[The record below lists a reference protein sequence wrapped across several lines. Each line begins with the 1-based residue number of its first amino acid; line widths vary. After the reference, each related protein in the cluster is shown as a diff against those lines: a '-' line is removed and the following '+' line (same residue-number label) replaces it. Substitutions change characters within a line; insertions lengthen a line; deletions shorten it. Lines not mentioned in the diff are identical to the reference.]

1 MKSNY
6 DIISKA
12 AISTGN
18 VTSGLLN
25 PGQAKQFLQMTF
37 EATPLGGLV
46 RNVIRPE
53 KIGEIDKIGI
63 ASRMLRKKVEN
74 TDDGFRAVPTFGKI
88 EYTTT
93 AVRLPWEIT
102 EEALR
107 ENIEGENFEDVV
119 VSLMTKQVAVDK
131 EDLCLNGDEAITE
144 SDDDYDFL
152 KINNGWVKQIAA
164 GGHVLDRAD
173 ENDGKM
179 SVDVFYDALKQMPN
193 KYNNGN
199 LRWLMSPRR
208 KQDWDKYLLDRVIAA
223 GGGITDAIM
232 NSPASVPVVA
242 VPALADDKIILTD
255 PQNLVAVHSYSVK
268 IRKSTEG
275 EKAIMQDK
283 RFYVIHFDFDPVIEE
298 PDAVVMVKELA
309 AL

>member
-1 MKSNY
+1 MKNNY
-6 DIISKA
+6 EIISKS
-12 AISTGN
+12 AISTDS
-18 VTSGLLN
+18 VTTGLLN
-25 PGQAKQFLQMTF
+25 PGQARKFLQMTF

-46 RNVIRPE
+46 RNVIRQE

-63 ASRMLRKKVEN
+63 ASRLLRKKVEN
-74 TDDGFRAVPTFGKI
+74 TDDGHRAVPTFDKI
-88 EYTTT
+88 EYVTT

-131 EDLCLNGDEAITE
+131 EDLCLNGNEDIEIN
-144 SDDDYDFL
+144 DDDYDFL
-152 KINNGWVKQIAA
+152 KINNGWVKQIESE
-164 GGHVLDRAD
+164 GRVLDRAD
-173 ENDGKM
+173 KDNGKL
-179 SVDVFYDALKQMPN
+179 SIDVFYDALKEMPN

-208 KQDWDKYLLDRVIAA
+208 KQDWDKYLLDKMIESGA
-223 GGGITDAIM
+223 GITDSIM
-232 NSPASVPVVA
+232 NNPASIPVVT

-275 EKAIMQDK
+275 EKAIMLDK
-283 RFYVIHFDFDPVIEE
+283 RFYVIHFDFDPIVEE
-298 PDAVVMVKELA
+298 FDAVVMLKGLAEL
-309 AL
+309 